1 MSTIANNRFV
11 LSMSLETNN
20 YIDLHCHSAMKPY
33 GKSYNYMVIG
43 QNNPNRARS
52 NSIWKYNP
60 PTLLD
65 KLINYLLHLTKFS
78 QANFSSLAKGGV
90 STICVSLYPIEKWF
104 FENKISNEFI
114 KDIASNFATGVG
126 KKRVDAVQDMT
137 NYYKDLEMEYDFYKQ
152 LDGKVIKLPEGKYRY
167 KIINTYKEM
176 EAIQKA
182 EENGKIKTICVV
194 LSIEGLHVLDRNIGK
209 PPNEKD
215 FMRNLQKI
223 KNWETPPFFVAV
235 AHHFWNHLCGH
246 AESLTKLVKKKVD
259 QSEGI
264 NNGFTPLGIK
274 VVNELLSKTN
284 GKRILIDL
292 KHMSVA
298 SRKDFYELIDS
309 TPAYKSLPIVVS
321 HGAANGQQSF
331 TNKNQSGSKVA
342 SKLNPV
348 DINFFDAE
356 IIRIAKS
363 KGIFGLQLDERR
375 IANKKTLKNTKRSVN
390 RSKIMHYRS
399 ELLWFQIQHILEVLD
414 NAGLFAWDCM
424 AIGSDFDGIID
435 PLNGFWT
442 AEEMPFLADFLER
455 HAYNYMKSAGFKVKE
470 NNKDAD
476 EIIARVMSLNGHN
489 FLKANY

>member
-1 MSTIANNRFV
+1 MSI
-11 LSMSLETNN
+11 ETNN

-33 GKSYNYMVIG
+33 GKSFNYKIIG
-43 QNNPNRARS
+43 KNNPDRSRS
-52 NSIWKYNP
+52 NSIWRYNP
-60 PTLLD
+60 PTVLD
-65 KLINYLLHLTKFS
+65 KLINYIINLTKFS
-78 QANFSSLAKGGV
+78 QANFTSLAKGGV

-126 KKRVDAVQDMT
+126 KKRVDAVQAMT
-137 NYYKDLEMEYDFYKQ
+137 NYFKDLEMEYDYYKQ

-167 KIINTYKEM
+167 KIINNYKEI
-176 EAIQKA
+176 EAIKK
-182 EENGKIKTICVV
+182 ENNKDKLNTICVI
-194 LSIEGLHVLDRNIGK
+194 LSIEGLHVLNQNIAK
-209 PPNEKD
+209 APKERE
-215 FMRNLQKI
+215 FMSNLQKI

-264 NNGFTPLGIK
+264 NTGFTPLGIK
-274 VVNELLSKTN
+274 VVNELLSKKN

-298 SRKDFYELIDS
+298 SRNDFYKLIDS
-309 TPAYKSLPIVVS
+309 TPVYKNLPIIVS

-331 TNKNQSGSKVA
+331 ADKTRSGSKVA

-348 DINFFDAE
+348 DINFFNEE
-356 IIRIAKS
+356 IIRLAKS

-375 IANKKTLKNTKRSVN
+375 IASKETLKNTKHSVN

-399 ELLWFQIQHILEVLD
+399 ELLWNQIQHILEVLD
-414 NAGLFAWDCM
+414 GAGLFAWDCM

-442 AEEMPFLADFLER
+442 TEELPFLADFLER
-455 HAYNYMKSAGFKVKE
+455 HAYNYMRSAGFKVKE
-470 NNKDAD
+470 NNIPAD

>member
-1 MSTIANNRFV
+1 MSI
-11 LSMSLETNN
+11 ETNN

-33 GKSYNYMVIG
+33 GKSYNYKIVG
-43 QNNPNRARS
+43 QNNTNRGRS
-52 NSIWKYNP
+52 NSIWRYNP

-65 KLINYLLHLTKFS
+65 KFINYIINLTKFS
-78 QANFSSLAKGGV
+78 QANFTSLAKGGI
-90 STICVSLYPIEKWF
+90 SIICVSLYPIEKWF
-104 FENKISNEFI
+104 FENKVTNEFI

-126 KKRVDAVQDMT
+126 KKRVDAVQAMT

-152 LDGKVIKLPEGKYRY
+152 LDGFIIKLPEGKYRY
-167 KIINTYKEM
+167 KIVNSYSEI
-176 EAIQKA
+176 EAIQNKK
-182 EENGKIKTICVV
+182 NTDNINTICVV
-194 LSIEGLHVLDRNIGK
+194 LSIEGLHVLNQNIDK
-209 PPNEKD
+209 APKEKE
-215 FMRNLQKI
+215 FIANINRI

-246 AESLTKLVKKKVD
+246 AKSLTKLVAKLVN

-264 NNGFTPLGIK
+264 NTGFTPLGIK
-274 VVNELLSKTN
+274 VVKELLNKKN

-298 SRKDFYELIDS
+298 SRKDFYKLIDS
-309 TPAYKSLPIVVS
+309 TPAFKKLPLVVS

-331 TNKNQSGSKVA
+331 TKKTQSGSKVA
-342 SKLNPV
+342 SKLKPV
-348 DINFFDAE
+348 EINFYNEE
-356 IIRIAKS
+356 IIRLAKS

-375 IANKKTLKNTKRSVN
+375 IASKETLKNTKHSVN

-399 ELLWFQIQHILEVLD
+399 ELLWNQIQHILEVLD
-414 NAGLFAWDCM
+414 NEGLFAWDCM

-435 PLNGFWT
+435 PLNSFWT
-442 AEEMPFLADFLER
+442 TEELPFLADFLER

-470 NNKDAD
+470 NNIAAD
-476 EIIARVMSLNGHN
+476 EIIARIMSLNGLN